1 MRNCKCG
8 LFLSF
13 PCGSLSRRGRGRSKV
28 SIVAEEATAMGA
40 EATGVE
46 VMDAEA
52 TGVEAA
58 TDRM

>member
-1 MRNCKCG
+1 
-8 LFLSF
+8 
-13 PCGSLSRRGRGRSKV
+13 V